1 MPPLTAFPKA
11 HQVTFMYYSGVIHF
25 LEEDYVMAE
34 EMLSGALQRCLS
46 PSSAPTSAPAS
57 GPPNSESTTA
67 NASTKNIQLILT
79 YLIPTRL
86 LTTHALPSPA
96 LLAPYPRLKALFAPL
111 VNAIRRADLR
121 AFNAALEAG
130 EEEFGKRRVYLTL
143 ERGRDIVIRNLF
155 RKVFLAGG
163 LEGGVRRS
171 RVPVAEFAAALAV
184 GGGDVGFGFGG
195 GVEDGSG
202 AGWDVEEV
210 ECLIAN
216 AIYKVSHPFIRCMW
230 ESHGVH
236 KLTRLFALYRI

>member
-1 MPPLTAFPKA
+1 
-11 HQVTFMYYSGVIHF
+11 MYYCGVIHF

-34 EMLSGALQRCLS
+34 EMLGGALRLCLS
-46 PSSAPTSAPAS
+46 PTSAPVAPR
-57 GPPNSESTTA
+57 PPNSESTTA
-67 NASTKNIQLILT
+67 NASTRNIQLILT

-86 LTTHALPSPA
+86 LTTHTLPSPA
-96 LLAPYPRLKALFAPL
+96 LLAPYPRLHALFAPL
-111 VNAIRRADLR
+111 VNAIRHADLR

-130 EEEFGKRRVYLTL
+130 EEEFVKRRVYLTL

-163 LEGGVRRS
+163 LEGGVRRT

-195 GVEDGSG
+195 GIDDENGG
-202 AGWDVEEV
+202 GWDVEEV

-216 AIYKVSHPFIRCMW
+216 AIYKVSLSPLFSTFCMVRCHRSSLAPVSQSYCAGAMMY
-230 ESHGVH
+230 SG
-236 KLTRLFALYRI
+236 